1 MHDST
6 NFSRRAFLGHSARG
20 TAALGAAG
28 IAGLG
33 EFSFLAGLNPV
44 SAAEAAPQPSIV
56 RFTADVEPL
65 VRLLED
71 TPRENLLEKVAD
83 RIRGGASY
91 RQVLAA
97 LQLAGIRN
105 VQPRPSVGFKFHAV
119 LVVNSAHLAAINSP
133 DEHRWLPIFWALD
146 NFKESQARDVREGNW
161 TMSAVDESKVPSAD
175 KALAEWT
182 QAMDAWDEDRADVA
196 TAALVRSQSVDEL
209 FQLFCRY
216 GARDFRAIG
225 HKIIFCANG
234 FRTLSAIGREHA
246 EPILR
251 SLAYAM
257 LNHEGAD
264 NPAKNDYEAD
274 RPWRE
279 NIARAKKIRADWQAG
294 KADPQATKDL
304 LSTLYAAPAGEVC
317 DQIVELLNRGVAPQS
332 IWDALFL
339 EGGELLMR
347 QPGIVGL
354 HTLTTTNALRY
365 AYDTA
370 ADDDTRRMLL
380 LQNGAFLPMFRDAMK
395 SRGKVAHRKIL
406 ELEPAAESTASDE
419 TKGAATA
426 AIFRGLGDPPA
437 AARRTLSAVRTDADA
452 EAFID
457 AARLLVFL
465 KGRDSH
471 DYKFSSAVLEDCAH
485 LSPEWRG
492 RFLAA
497 SVFNLR
503 GSQDKDNPLVERT
516 RAALE
521 A

>member
-1 MHDST
+1 MRDST
-6 NFSRRAFLGHSARG
+6 SFSRRAFLGHSTRG
-20 TAALGAAG
+20 AAALGAAG
-28 IAGLG
+28 LGGLG
-33 EFSFLAGLNPV
+33 DFSFLAGLNPV

-71 TPRENLLEKVAD
+71 TPRDAVLEKVAD

-119 LVVNSAHLAAINSP
+119 LVVNSAHLASINSP
-133 DEHRWLPIFWALD
+133 DEHRWLPILWAID

-161 TMSAVDESKVPSAD
+161 TMSAVDESKVPSAE
-175 KALAEWT
+175 KAVAEWT
-182 QAMDAWDEDRADVA
+182 GAMDDWDEERADGA
-196 TAALVRSQSVDEL
+196 TAAMVRSRSIDEL

-216 GARDFRAIG
+216 GARDFRSIG

-234 FRTLSAIGREHA
+234 FRTLAAIGREHA
-246 EPILR
+246 EPLLR

-257 LNHEGAD
+257 LNHDGKG
-264 NPAKNDYEAD
+264 NPAKNDFEAD

-279 NIARAKKIRADWQAG
+279 NLARAKKIDQNWRAG
-294 KADPQATKDL
+294 KTDEQATKDL
-304 LSTLYAAPAGEVC
+304 LSTFYAGSSADVC

-332 IWDALFL
+332 IWDAMFL

-354 HTLTTTNALRY
+354 HTLTTTNAMRY
-365 AYDTA
+365 AYDTTT
-370 ADDDTRRMLL
+370 DDETRRMLL
-380 LQNGAFLPMFRDAMK
+380 LQNGAFLTMFREAMRG
-395 SRGKVAHRKIL
+395 RGKVADRKIL
-406 ELEPAAESTASDE
+406 ELEPAVDSTDGDE
-419 TKGAATA
+419 TKSAETA
-426 AIFRGLGDPPA
+426 GIFRSIGDPLA
-437 AARRTLSAVRTDADA
+437 AARRTLATVRTDADA

-471 DYKFSSAVLEDCAH
+471 DYKFSSAVLEDYAH
-485 LSPEWRG
+485 LSPAWRG

-497 SVFNLR
+497 SVFNLK
-503 GSQDKDNPLVERT
+503 GSQDKDNPLVA
-516 RAALE
+516 RAREALT